1 LACHFLSRAIIF
13 PQIRVHPGRSA
24 VKEQTKKLQKD
35 ETSLYDLSP
44 VNKGQSHLFQLCAV
58 RGGTMPTDPERER
71 QRLMDVYS
79 RMVDGEIEAIA
90 EDEASLTAVA
100 LQVLHEEIARRGLDH
115 LLSDQ
120 DKTQV
125 EAADATEPEPMVTI
139 RSFGDVMQAW
149 LAKSNLES
157 SAIECNLVDD
167 NMVRLHW
174 GMVNVLGGVK
184 LQVKREDAEVA
195 LELLEQPV
203 LEQPDEDEP

>member
-1 LACHFLSRAIIF
+1 
-13 PQIRVHPGRSA
+13 
-24 VKEQTKKLQKD
+24 
-35 ETSLYDLSP
+35 
-44 VNKGQSHLFQLCAV
+44 
-58 RGGTMPTDPERER
+58 MPTDPERER
-71 QRLMDVYS
+71 HRLMDVYS
-79 RMVDGEIEAIA
+79 RMADGEIEAIA
-90 EDEASLTAVA
+90 EDASLTAVA

-115 LLSDQ
+115 LLSDGDKSQ
-120 DKTQV
+120 D
-125 EAADATEPEPMVTI
+125 EAADAMEPEPLVTI

>member
-1 LACHFLSRAIIF
+1 
-13 PQIRVHPGRSA
+13 
-24 VKEQTKKLQKD
+24 
-35 ETSLYDLSP
+35 
-44 VNKGQSHLFQLCAV
+44 
-58 RGGTMPTDPERER
+58 MPTDPERER
-71 QRLMDVYS
+71 HRLMDVYS
-79 RMVDGEIEAIA
+79 RMADGEIEAIA
-90 EDEASLTAVA
+90 EDEVSLTAVA

-115 LLSDQ
+115 LLSDRDKSQ
-120 DKTQV
+120 D
-125 EAADATEPEPMVTI
+125 EAADATELEPLVTI

-203 LEQPDEDEP
+203 LEQADEDEP

>member
-1 LACHFLSRAIIF
+1 
-13 PQIRVHPGRSA
+13 
-24 VKEQTKKLQKD
+24 
-35 ETSLYDLSP
+35 
-44 VNKGQSHLFQLCAV
+44 
-58 RGGTMPTDPERER
+58 MPTDPERER
-71 QRLMDVYS
+71 HRLMDVYS

-100 LQVLHEEIARRGLDH
+100 RQVLHDEIARRGLDH
-115 LLSDQ
+115 LLSDRDKSQ
-120 DKTQV
+120 D
-125 EAADATEPEPMVTI
+125 EAADATEPESMVTI

-157 SAIECNLVDD
+157 SAIECRLVDD

-174 GMVNVLGGVK
+174 GIVNVLGGVK

-203 LEQPDEDEP
+203 PEQPDEDNP

>member
-1 LACHFLSRAIIF
+1 
-13 PQIRVHPGRSA
+13 
-24 VKEQTKKLQKD
+24 
-35 ETSLYDLSP
+35 
-44 VNKGQSHLFQLCAV
+44 
-58 RGGTMPTDPERER
+58 MPTDPERER
-71 QRLMDVYS
+71 HRLMDVYS
-79 RMVDGEIEAIA
+79 RMADGEIEAIA

-115 LLSDQ
+115 LLRDRDKSQ
-120 DKTQV
+120 D
-125 EAADATEPEPMVTI
+125 EAADATELEPLVTI

-157 SAIECNLVDD
+157 SAIECHLVDD

-174 GMVNVLGGVK
+174 GIANVLGGIK

-203 LEQPDEDEP
+203 PEQPDEDEP